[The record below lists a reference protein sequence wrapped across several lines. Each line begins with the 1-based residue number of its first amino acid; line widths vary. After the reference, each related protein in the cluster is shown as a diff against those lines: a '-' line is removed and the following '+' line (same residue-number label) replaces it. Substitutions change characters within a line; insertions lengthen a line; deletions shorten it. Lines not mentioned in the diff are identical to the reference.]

1 LLNLCKSIERDVIP
15 LTGIIIVLKI
25 SIGFIDI
32 AWDDENVPEDAILRK
47 YRQNDKNY
55 ANLKKVPSGFSPAFV
70 EIDGEI
76 NLCENFV

>member
-1 LLNLCKSIERDVIP
+1 M
-15 LTGIIIVLKI
+15 

-32 AWDDENVPEDAILRK
+32 AWDDENVSEDAILRIILRK

-55 ANLKKVPSGFSPAFV
+55 ANLKKVSSGSSPTFV

-76 NLCENFV
+76 NQGEILV